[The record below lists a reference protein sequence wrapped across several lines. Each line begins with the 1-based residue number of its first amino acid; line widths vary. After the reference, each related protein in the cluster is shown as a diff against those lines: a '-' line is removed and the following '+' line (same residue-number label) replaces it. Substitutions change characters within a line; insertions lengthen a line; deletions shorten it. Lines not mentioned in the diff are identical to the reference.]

1 MGSIYLRI
9 IFCLNFIRSAKK
21 TITVKDSKN
30 RKLNFKLKVCEI
42 YPNKTGPSKKPI
54 NPIPDTKD
62 IPIEAFTPVVLP
74 AILNNSGIIT
84 ESPSPKIPKPTKVIS
99 KTLIRMHAYPILAIM
114 QP

>member
-1 MGSIYLRI
+1 MSSIYLRI

-30 RKLNFKLKVCEI
+30 RKLNFKLKVCEM
-42 YPNKTGPSKKPI
+42 YPNKTGPNKNPI
-54 NPIPDTKD
+54 NPIPDTND
-62 IPIEAFTPVVLP
+62 IPIEAFTQVVLP

-99 KTLIRMHAYPILAIM
+99 KTLIRMHAYPILAII